1 MMKKTVKL
9 GYIGCGGR
17 ASWVLQ
23 DCLRHMKDVE
33 FVAICDLRD
42 RALDR
47 VSDLLTEVGRP
58 APKRTHNY
66 EDVLKDPE
74 IDAVM
79 IMTGWED
86 RAEMA
91 AKSLRAGKYTAI
103 EVGCAFELSECFH
116 LLDAYEE
123 TKVPLMMLE
132 NCCYSRR
139 EMMALNVAKQ
149 GLFGEIVHCEGGYH
163 HHLPAEDLLR
173 DENYDRIKGI
183 EGEKTHYRI
192 QSYIHRNCEQYPT
205 HELGPIMKILGINRG
220 NKMLTL
226 SSFAS
231 KARGMKD
238 AAGKILGKDNY
249 YANIDYK
256 QGDIINTVI
265 TCQNGETIRLCLDT
279 TLPRP
284 FYSRNF
290 TVRGVDGMYT
300 EERRVLYFDGMEEQ
314 ADLFDNEEEM
324 FAKYDHPLHAE
335 YVRLG
340 ERGGHGGIDW
350 LVCRAFIESVKN
362 GTNTPIDAYDSIAM
376 LAIAPL
382 SEASI
387 AQGGAPVQVPDFT
400 RGKWMHR
407 EPVVRSK
414 YCLDEV
420 VVDESVKIFDEDQ

>member
-1 MMKKTVKL
+1 
-9 GYIGCGGR
+9 
-17 ASWVLQ
+17 
-23 DCLRHMKDVE
+23 
-33 FVAICDLRD
+33 
-42 RALDR
+42 
-47 VSDLLTEVGRP
+47 
-58 APKRTHNY
+58 
-66 EDVLKDPE
+66 
-74 IDAVM
+74 
-79 IMTGWED
+79 
-86 RAEMA
+86 
-91 AKSLRAGKYTAI
+91 
-103 EVGCAFELSECFH
+103 
-116 LLDAYEE
+116 
-123 TKVPLMMLE
+123 
-132 NCCYSRR
+132 
-139 EMMALNVAKQ
+139 
-149 GLFGEIVHCEGGYH
+149 
-163 HHLPAEDLLR
+163 
-173 DENYDRIKGI
+173 
-183 EGEKTHYRI
+183 
-192 QSYIHRNCEQYPT
+192 
-205 HELGPIMKILGINRG
+205 MKILGINRG

-231 KARGMKD
+231 KARGLKD
-238 AAGKILGKDNY
+238 AAGKLLGKDNM

-256 QGDIINTVI
+256 QGDVINTII

-324 FAKYDHPLHAE
+324 FAKYDHPLHEE

-362 GTNTPIDAYDSIAM
+362 GTNTPIDAYDTLALM
-376 LAIAPL
+376 AIAPL

-387 AQGGAPVQVPDFT
+387 AQGGAPVSVPDFT

-407 EPVVRSK
+407 EPVVKSK

-420 VVDESVKIFDEDQ
+420 VIDETVKIFDEDE